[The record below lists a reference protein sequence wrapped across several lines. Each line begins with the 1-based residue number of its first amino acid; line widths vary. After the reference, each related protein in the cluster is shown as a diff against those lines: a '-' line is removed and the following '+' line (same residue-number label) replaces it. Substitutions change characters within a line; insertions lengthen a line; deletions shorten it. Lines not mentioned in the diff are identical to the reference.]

1 MRRRGLGAPA
11 LPTCGSS
18 QCVRRADVFFSAGA
32 GLSGARGAWRSQLR
46 LHPVPGGGA
55 GRACALAACRLL
67 GNRVRE
73 EPMLFYKGAGTHDD
87 SCP

>member
-1 MRRRGLGAPA
+1 MVWAPQPCPLAGAPSA
-11 LPTCGSS
+11 RGGRTS
-18 QCVRRADVFFSAGA
+18 FFSAGA

-55 GRACALAACRLL
+55 GRACALAARRLL